1 VTGMKEADQFKSVM
15 AALDKAKFMT
25 IAQLAE
31 ATAIARPRLHR
42 IVAELCALGKLR
54 ITYAGKAWVVYKI

>member
-1 VTGMKEADQFKSVM
+1 MKQAEQYKDVM
-15 AALDKAKFMT
+15 AALDKAKFAT

-31 ATAIARPRLHR
+31 ATAIAKPRLHR
-42 IVAELCALGKLR
+42 IVAELVAMGKLR